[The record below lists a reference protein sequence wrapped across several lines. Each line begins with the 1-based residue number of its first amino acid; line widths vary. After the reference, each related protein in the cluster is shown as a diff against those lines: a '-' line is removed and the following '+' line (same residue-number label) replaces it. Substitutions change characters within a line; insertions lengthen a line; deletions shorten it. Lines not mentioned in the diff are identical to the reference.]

1 MARTPYLDHGG
12 VVAMAHRGFSR
23 DGLEN
28 TLQAFAAAVDL
39 GYTYVETD
47 VHVTSDGVLVS
58 FHDDTLDRVS
68 DATGL
73 IRELAWSQVSQARIG
88 DQPVPLMDDLFGN
101 WPDLRL
107 NIDCKHI
114 SAAPA
119 LAEAIEKHAAH
130 DRVLVASFD
139 DRTRDEVLRRLSK
152 PVATSAG
159 SARTRQAVI
168 ASKAKLRPVVR
179 RALAPVDALQVPHR
193 QGRVTVV
200 TRSFVQMAHALGK
213 QVHVWTINDADGMH
227 ELLDLGVDG
236 LISDRADLLKTVLQ
250 ERGQW
255 A

>member
-1 MARTPYLDHGG
+1 MAHTAYLDHPG
-12 VVAMAHRGFSR
+12 VIAMAHRGFDR

-28 TLQAFAAAVDL
+28 TLRAFAAAAGL
-39 GYTYVETD
+39 GFSYVETD
-47 VHVTSDGVLVS
+47 VHVTADGVLVA

-68 DATGL
+68 DGTGL
-73 IRELAWSQVSQARIG
+73 IREQPWDRVRQARIG
-88 DQPVPLMDDLFGN
+88 DEPIPLLDDLLDR

-107 NIDCKHI
+107 NIDCKHL

-119 LAEAIEKHAAH
+119 LAEAIERHAAH
-130 DRVLVASFD
+130 QRVLVASFD
-139 DRTRDEVLRRLSK
+139 DATRDAVLGRLTK

-159 SARTRQAVI
+159 SSRTRQAVL
-168 ASKAKLRPVVR
+168 ASKAHLTPVVR
-179 RALAPVDALQVPHR
+179 RALGPVDALQVPHR

-200 TRSFVQMAHALGK
+200 TKGLVDAAHRLGK
-213 QVHVWTINDADGMH
+213 QVHVWTINEPAEMH

-236 LISDRADLLKTVLQ
+236 LISDRADLLKSVLI

>member
-1 MARTPYLDHGG
+1 MARTAYFDHPTSI
-12 VVAMAHRGFSR
+12 AMAHRGFSL
-23 DGLEN
+23 DGHEN
-28 TLQAFAAAVDL
+28 TMAAFEQAVDL
-39 GYTYVETD
+39 GYAYVETD
-47 VHVTSDGVLVS
+47 VHVTSDGTLVA
-58 FHDDTLDRVS
+58 FHDDTLDRVTDS
-68 DATGL
+68 HGV
-73 IRELAWSQVSQARIG
+73 IRELPWSTVELARIG
-88 DQPVPLMDDLFGN
+88 DQPIPRLDDVLDA
-101 WPDLRL
+101 WPTLRL

-119 LAEAIEKHAAH
+119 LAETIERHGAH

-139 DRTRDEVLRRLSK
+139 DVTRYEVLNRLTK

-159 SARTRQAVI
+159 EKQTRSAVLSA
-168 ASKAKLRPVVR
+168 KARLSPVAR

-193 QGRVTVV
+193 HGRVRVV
-200 TRSFVQMAHALGK
+200 TPALIRQAHRAGV
-213 QVHVWTINDADGMH
+213 QVHVWTINDPEEMH

>member
-1 MARTPYLDHGG
+1 MAHTAYLDHRG

-39 GYTYVETD
+39 GYSYVETD
-47 VHVTSDGVLVS
+47 VHVTADGVLVS

-68 DATGL
+68 DGSGM
-73 IRELAWSQVSQARIG
+73 IRDLPWAQVREAKIG
-88 DQPVPLMDDLFGN
+88 NEPIPLMDDLFAA
-101 WPDLRL
+101 WPALRL
-107 NIDCKHI
+107 NIDCKHV

-119 LAEAIEKHAAH
+119 LAAAIEKHAAH

-139 DRTRDEVLRRLSK
+139 DATREQVLKGLSR

-159 SARTRQAVI
+159 SARTRQAVL
-168 ASKAKLRPVVR
+168 ASKAHLRPVVR
-179 RALAPVDALQVPHR
+179 QALGPVDALQVPHR
-193 QGRVTVV
+193 QGRITVV
-200 TRSFVQMAHALGK
+200 TRSLVEAAHRLGK
-213 QVHVWTINDADGMH
+213 QVHVWTVNEPSEMH

-236 LISDRADLLKTVLQ
+236 LISDRADLLKTVLL

-255 A
+255 T